1 MILPYIWR
9 YLVHFVRLYRSAT
22 FFGSVYVGMTTGFP
36 IAIVIALFPFCLI
49 PLPFICVSD
58 GLVYLYR
65 RRRARIKAKWDKINA
80 EFGVMVDRWS
90 EEALARIKVQRELEE
105 SQNYVFYLETALEN
119 AKRPKIAA
127 LKDVV
132 DDVSRDHLETVEV
145 LQNLPIHPADRQSLI
160 YVEEDLLLDRIRN
173 VLRHRDKR

>member
-9 YLVHFVRLYRSAT
+9 YLASFFRADAT
-22 FFGSVYVGMTTGFP
+22 AYESFKAGLTAYPLVAFLW
-36 IAIVIALFPFCLI
+36 LFPLSLI

-65 RRRARIKAKWDKINA
+65 RRRARIKAKWDKVNA

-90 EEALARIKVQRELEE
+90 EEALARIKIQRELEE
-105 SQNYVFYLETALEN
+105 SQNYVCYLETTLEN

-132 DDVSRDHLETVEV
+132 DDVSKDHFETVEV

-160 YVEEDLLLDRIRN
+160 YAEEDRLLDRIRN